1 MLLAMVTIT
10 PTTAA
15 PRFAATTTAAIVVL
29 DPTDP
34 GVVHASGGCADL
46 CGLIDL
52 VERATGLPVE
62 CADAYDAALV
72 ELGLVLGL
80 DDALGLSACTSCW
93 AA

>member
-10 PTTAA
+10 PTPASPVRAA
-15 PRFAATTTAAIVVL
+15 LTPALVVV

-46 CGLIDL
+46 SGLVDL

-62 CADAYDAALV
+62 CADAYDDALA

-80 DDALGLSACTSCW
+80 DDALGLTACTSCW